1 MINILKLFK
10 RIPRPVAGFFVCGM
24 MGRFLDM
31 NKTNI
36 MYDLAYGISIG
47 AGVAITLGVALD
59 NIAIGILIGLGSGG
73 MQ

>member
-1 MINILKLFK
+1 M
-10 RIPRPVAGFFVCGM
+10 GFFVYGM
-24 MGRFLDM
+24 MGIFLDM

-36 MYDLAYGISIG
+36 MYGLAYGISIG